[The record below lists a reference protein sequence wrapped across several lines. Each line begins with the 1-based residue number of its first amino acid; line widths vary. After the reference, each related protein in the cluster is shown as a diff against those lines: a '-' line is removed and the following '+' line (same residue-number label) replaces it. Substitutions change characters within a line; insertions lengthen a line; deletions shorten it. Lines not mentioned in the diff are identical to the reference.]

1 MKLKVDFIWSRPKI
15 KKRIHTTTAMHTV
28 DELN

>member
-15 KKRIHTTTAMHTV
+15 EKLIHATTAMHTV